1 MTEHDTKSSVK
12 LLDHMRR
19 LGDRLLGLT
28 MYGSSLEEAAARLE
42 LTTSQAAALLKDAKN
57 RLRKISSAFN
67 Y

>member
-1 MTEHDTKSSVK
+1 
-12 LLDHMRR
+12 
-19 LGDRLLGLT
+19 